1 MNLKSLLVVW
11 SLVVASTLTFT
22 QCITKSDKPL
32 SQMIDTIPST
42 TIDSIN
48 LNNTSDELTII
59 YSRLFEVENEL
70 GHVRDSLNNERMDL
84 DALAK
89 GYNNLNNENTVN
101 KIKLE
106 RIREYNRI
114 AGINNNI
121 KYLRG
126 WLNRV
131 LKD

>member
-1 MNLKSLLVVW
+1 MKFKSLFVVW
-11 SLVVASTLTFT
+11 SVVVLSTLTFT

-32 SQMIDTIPST
+32 SQMIDTPITQDKVDQIVLCDST
-42 TIDSIN
+42 
-48 LNNTSDELTII
+48 ELTVL
-59 YSRLFEVENEL
+59 YSKLFVSENIL
-70 GHVRDSLNNERMDL
+70 GHTRDSLDRTRDSLTILTDE
-84 DALAK
+84 
-89 GYNNLNNENTVN
+89 YNKLRNENLVN

-114 AGINNNI
+114 AGINNNL

-131 LKD
+131 LND